1 MSLLKPIILGF
12 QGISN
17 GRKTAFFGKFVYS
30 VDANLS
36 FENYSRTKTFKSII
50 ALYTAKPVRSAEF
63 TLHFEHGIVSGI
75 TEGSGSFWC
84 ETEID
89 IQQTQLKKIELDND
103 EITIPDGVYR
113 DNIQTITAAT
123 ILISDLDDTLINSF
137 VSSKLKQLRALLF
150 TAVEKRTVVK
160 ETAEFVRQQANA
172 GAATLYLSNSE
183 QNLYPMLKRFLILNK
198 FPGGA
203 LMLRQYVHLRSWI
216 WGKISRRLNNHKR
229 TMLEKIMELFPDR
242 KYILLGDNT
251 QRDLTIYLDLAKA
264 HPASVQC
271 VIIRQ
276 ATLKP
281 ANEALLNEAAGFF
294 KTNNITFYYGS
305 ELPANVIA
313 Q

>member
-17 GRKTAFFGKFVYS
+17 GHKTAFFGKFVYS
-30 VDANLS
+30 VDADLS
-36 FENYSRTKTFKSII
+36 FENYSRAKTFKSII
-50 ALYTAKPVRSAEF
+50 ALYTAKPVRSVEF
-63 TLHFEHGIVSGI
+63 KLHFEHGIVSGI
-75 TEGSGSFWC
+75 TDGSGSFWC
-84 ETEID
+84 ETEIN
-89 IQQTQLKKIELDND
+89 IQPAQLKKIELDND
-103 EITIPDGVYR
+103 EIKIPDGAYR
-113 DNIQTITAAT
+113 DSIQTITAPT
-123 ILISDLDDTLINSF
+123 ILVSDLDDTLINSF

-264 HPASVQC
+264 NPESVQC

-281 ANEALLNEAAGFF
+281 ANEALLNEAAAFF
-294 KTNNITFYYGS
+294 KTNNITFYYGT
-305 ELPANVIA
+305 ELPTNVIA